1 MKQTKYYK
9 VDAEVP
15 GSIIDKST
23 IDRTDNA
30 FKVIALV
37 YTFDRWLGDD
47 IVTSVGSFLVT
58 ERLRKCLVEFA
69 GTGYIFD
76 KVRVTKSEE
85 FRLTIAERP
94 TAFPPLPKF
103 HWLKITGVAR
113 QNDFGLGENW
123 DLIVSEPALSVLKS
137 CQFVHGTAEEI

>member
-1 MKQTKYYK
+1 MEQTKYYK

-23 IDRTDNA
+23 IDRTD
-30 FKVIALV
+30 IA
-37 YTFDRWLGDD
+37 
-47 IVTSVGSFLVT
+47 TSVGEFIVT
-58 ERLRKCLVEFA
+58 ERLRQRLVEFA

-113 QNDFGLGENW
+113 QNDFGYGENL
-123 DLIVSEPALSVLKS
+123 DLIVSEAALSVLNS
-137 CQFVHGTAEEI
+137 CQFSFGTAEEI